1 MAFTLLFYVMLAFPP
16 CLHELEVTP
25 ERTSPRQQKF
35 AEKTDDELTK
45 MLDMVPDENNNA
57 VITDNK

>member
-1 MAFTLLFYVMLAFPP
+1 MLAFSP

-25 ERTSPRQQKF
+25 ERTSPRQQKV
-35 AEKTDDELTK
+35 AERTDDKLTK

-57 VITDNK
+57 VITDSK